1 MASDQFRRSLRQE
14 GDQWQRE
21 GLLSEAQWQRLRDR
35 YALDALEAQA
45 ENRFTL
51 ILMALGAVLVGIG
64 VITYGAANW
73 EEIPKVVRSVGLFGA
88 FLATSFGGFGLFRS
102 ADSLKQK
109 LGDGLLLL
117 GGMLIGANMALMS
130 QMFHL
135 TGPLHPLFV
144 MWSLAVV
151 VMAYGLRH
159 RGLAILAV
167 ALMGIGGYWGWGES
181 SWWWSGLNRTPQIT
195 PYSIAIAN
203 LPLLAGL
210 LFIPLAYRCR
220 SAVVFTMTLLVILS
234 SFISMWMDIWTYS
247 GRPFGV
253 LLLILPT
260 VLLWSYDDTLWN
272 DLRSSI
278 FRGIFRGRS
287 RVNPI
292 RESVFKP
299 IAQIFSIL
307 NFGTLLYLCS
317 FRWNF
322 LQAEPNYTNEAY
334 SLWRFALV
342 GLVTLLALA
351 VVQWVYLVRSQRR
364 NLNSHLA
371 IGGMATVF
379 VISALITPSQPD
391 SMFTFL
397 MNALLAVLGIGCIR
411 ESLLSQSRSA
421 FWYGM
426 GLIVL
431 QIFSRVLEYDSD
443 LLFKALMFVMC
454 GMAIIAAGIWFEKSV
469 RRSPAVVQQ
478 HNTEGNES

>member
-14 GDQWQRE
+14 GEQWQRE
-21 GLLSEAQWQRLRDR
+21 GLLSGEQWQRLRDR
-35 YALDALEAQA
+35 YGLDALEAQA

-73 EEIPKVVRSVGLFGA
+73 DEIPKVVRSVGLFGA

-130 QMFHL
+130 QMFHI

-167 ALMGIGGYWGWGES
+167 ALMGLGGYLGWGES
-181 SWWWSGLNRTPQIT
+181 SWWWSGLNPNPQVT

-220 SAVVFTMTLLVILS
+220 SVVVFTMTLMVILS

-247 GRPFGV
+247 GRTFGV

-272 DLRSSI
+272 DLRST
-278 FRGIFRGRS
+278 IFRGRS
-287 RVNPI
+287 RVSSI
-292 RESVFKP
+292 CESTFKP

-307 NFGTLLYLCS
+307 NFGMLLYLCS
-317 FRWNF
+317 FRWN
-322 LQAEPNYTNEAY
+322 LLLTEPNYTNETH
-334 SLWRFALV
+334 SLWRFAMV
-342 GLVTLLALA
+342 GLVTLLGLA

-379 VISALITPSQPD
+379 VISALITPAQTDP
-391 SMFTFL
+391 MFTFL

-443 LLFKALMFVMC
+443 LLFKALIFVMC

-469 RRSPAVVQQ
+469 RRSNSQLAQQ
-478 HNTEGNES
+478 AREGNE

>member
-14 GDQWQRE
+14 GEQWQRE
-21 GLLSEAQWQRLRDR
+21 GLLSGEQWQRLRDR
-35 YALDALEAQA
+35 YALDALDAQA

-73 EEIPKVVRSVGLFGA
+73 EEIPKIVRSVGLFGA
-88 FLATSFGGFGLFRS
+88 FLATSLGGFGLLRS

-135 TGPLHPLFV
+135 SGPLHPLFV

-159 RGLAILAV
+159 RGLAILSV
-167 ALMGIGGYWGWGES
+167 TLMGLGGYWGWGES
-181 SWWWSGLNRTPQIT
+181 FWWWSGLNSTPQVT
-195 PYSIAIAN
+195 LYSVAIAN
-203 LPLLAGL
+203 LPLLAGM

-220 SAVVFTMTLLVILS
+220 SVVVFTMTLLVILS
-234 SFISMWMDIWTYS
+234 SFISMWRDVATYS
-247 GRPFGV
+247 GQTFGV

-260 VLLWSYDDTLWN
+260 ILLWSYDDTLWH
-272 DLRSSI
+272 DLRRS
-278 FRGIFRGRS
+278 IFRGRS

-299 IAQIFSIL
+299 IAQMFSVL
-307 NFGTLLYLCS
+307 NFGALLYLSS

-322 LQAEPNYTNEAY
+322 FQPAPEAIHEVQI
-334 SLWRFALV
+334 LWRFALV
-342 GLVTLLALA
+342 GLVTLLGLA
-351 VVQWVYLVRSQRR
+351 VVQWVYLMRSQRR

-379 VISALITPSQPD
+379 VISALIMPSQPD
-391 SMFTFL
+391 PMFTFL

-411 ESLLSQSRSA
+411 ESLLNQSRSA

-431 QIFSRVLEYDSD
+431 QIFSRVLEYESD

-454 GMAIIAAGIWFEKSV
+454 GIAIIAAGIWFEKSI
-469 RRSPAVVQQ
+469 RRSNSIIQQ